1 VLTGIVASVLAQN
14 ATPFAAARVGAYT
27 AGVAGNLA
35 FEEKSY
41 GLLATDVIE
50 KIPLVLRRYL

>member
-1 VLTGIVASVLAQN
+1 M
-14 ATPFAAARVGAYT
+14 GAFT

-41 GLLATDVIE
+41 GLLATDLIE
-50 KIPLVLRRYL
+50 KIPFVLRRYMLPG